1 MIWSGE
7 GGSSHTRA
15 PLASTM
21 VSLPGN
27 LPLIGF
33 WDMWVTGLISQGE
46 SMVVWMCMRLW
57 NPMDSNPISVMH
69 GLGGFDK
76 LYKFH

>member
-33 WDMWVTGLISQGE
+33 WDMWVTWSYFSGRKQGGLDVYEAVE
-46 SMVVWMCMRLW
+46 S
-57 NPMDSNPISVMH
+57 N
-69 GLGGFDK
+69 GLQSYLCYAWFGWFW
-76 LYKFH
+76 